1 MLKIPSLKVQSLWY
15 ARARWSLGAAIV
27 LLLVVFYTL
36 CYRPSTRRL
45 AELIDQ
51 RTRQQR
57 ELDAGLSKTSILPVV
72 KLEVERLRAELQ
84 KYKTLPRQQELAQ
97 FIKDVAQLGTQSSL
111 KKFFLNPGVPV
122 RGEQFSEQ
130 PMQLT
135 FEGDFVNVYSFLR
148 HTEELQRLTRVRG
161 LSIRSRDRMGMVKVQ
176 LAMSIYVE
184 AN

>member
-1 MLKIPSLKVQSLWY
+1 
-15 ARARWSLGAAIV
+15 
-27 LLLVVFYTL
+27 
-36 CYRPSTRRL
+36 
-45 AELIDQ
+45 
-51 RTRQQR
+51 
-57 ELDAGLSKTSILPVV
+57 V
-72 KLEVERLRAELQ
+72 KLEVERLRAELR

-97 FIKDVAQLGTQSSL
+97 FIKDVAQLGSQSSL
-111 KKFFLNPGVPV
+111 KRFFLNPGTPV

-148 HTEELQRLTRVRG
+148 HTEELERLTRLRG
-161 LSIRSRDRMGMVKVQ
+161 LSIRSRDRMGTVKVQ